1 VQLPQV
7 DGALAN
13 CEKEPFIPQILEKER
28 ANISSLQRL
37 SNSECI
43 EAYTTGF
50 VSGRSDVVL
59 VSTLHNAPNSLL
71 WSKYPFP
78 YLQYGAPDIDHSAWV
93 CTDIPN
99 SPLFSAT
106 CTFQRAQQYST
117 NWTIDEIPIEY
128 CLSKVVENHGQLQYN
143 VFILL
148 IVAICNFVKALLMT
162 WIALRYKTSALM
174 TLGDALSSFLRTP
187 DQTTEG
193 ICLMSSKDI
202 RRGEWEFAM
211 PQYYRATRDRW
222 WKAVSSTQWWISHF
236 M

>member
-1 VQLPQV
+1 VQLG
-7 DGALAN
+7 GALAN
-13 CEKEPFIPQILEKER
+13 CEIEPFIPHLLEEER
-28 ANISSLQRL
+28 ANSSSLQRL

-43 EAYTTGF
+43 EAYATGF

-59 VSTLHNAPNSLL
+59 VSTLHSSSNSLL
-71 WSKYPFP
+71 WSKYPSP
-78 YLQYGAPDIDHSAWV
+78 YVQNGAPDIDHSAWV

-99 SPLFSAT
+99 TPLFSAP
-106 CTFQRAQQYST
+106 CTLQRAQQYST
-117 NWTIDEIPIEY
+117 DWTINKIPIEY
-128 CLSKVVENHGQLQYN
+128 CLSKVVENHCQLQYN

-148 IVAICNFVKALLMT
+148 IVAICNLVKASLMT
-162 WIALRYKTSALM
+162 WIALKYKTSGLM

-202 RRGEWEFAM
+202 RRGEWEFAI

-222 WKAVSSTQWWISHF
+222 WKVVSSTQWWISHF